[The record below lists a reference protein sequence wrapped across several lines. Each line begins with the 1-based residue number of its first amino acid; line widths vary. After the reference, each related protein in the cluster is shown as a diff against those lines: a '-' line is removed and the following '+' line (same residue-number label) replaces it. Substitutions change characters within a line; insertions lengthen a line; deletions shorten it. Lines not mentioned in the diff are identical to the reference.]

1 MAASHLG
8 RSGSI
13 DALLQRCRDRG
24 LRLTVQRRAV
34 LEALVRSPDHP
45 TAEEVGSE
53 VEKRLPGV
61 SRTTIYRTLDHL
73 ARRGIITRA
82 CHPGST
88 VRYDGRT
95 EVHHH
100 LVCLECDTMIDVA
113 DEDLNRIPLPDVSA
127 FDFELRDFRVQLRGL
142 CSRCRPQS

>member
-1 MAASHLG
+1 MASSPAT
-8 RSGSI
+8 RPGSV

-34 LEALVRSPDHP
+34 LEALVDSTDHP
-45 TAEEVGSE
+45 TAEEIGLE
-53 VEKRLPGV
+53 VEKRLPGI

-73 ARRGIITRA
+73 ARGGIITRA

-88 VRYDGRT
+88 VRYDSRS
-95 EVHHH
+95 EPHHH
-100 LVCLECDTMIDVA
+100 LVCLECDAMIDIA
-113 DEDLNRIPLPDVSA
+113 DEELNRIPMPDVSA

-142 CSRCRPQS
+142 CSRCRSHS